1 MKIIYK
7 ILSFFNLQFALFVL
21 IIGAILYV
29 TGVLDGSRA
38 ALLGFCLA
46 LIVSVLAG
54 VIFTLK
60 KLLLSD
66 GVKKSKGVQIIAPS
80 DSGRE
85 QSDRGGSGNSFD
97 GEGGKG
103 VDEIPRVERGSE
115 NAPADAAG
123 FARPEYGQVR
133 IGNDGIGPDSGIAYY
148 NGNINDIYDNGE
160 RGDSV
165 HGYSPRQNVNASFR
179 PKIFAVKGHPSYFMA
194 EYTDRY
200 ELYKKSSSGLRKIRT
215 DYK

>member
-1 MKIIYK
+1 M
-7 ILSFFNLQFALFVL
+7 L

-46 LIVSVLAG
+46 LMVSVLAG

-80 DSGRE
+80 DNGSE

-97 GEGGKG
+97 GESGKR
-103 VDEIPRVERGSE
+103 VDEITRVERGSE
-115 NAPADAAG
+115 TPRRTRRGWPARSTDK
-123 FARPEYGQVR
+123 FVSETTVSARIPVSL
-133 IGNDGIGPDSGIAYY
+133 IITAI
-148 NGNINDIYDNGE
+148 
-160 RGDSV
+160 
-165 HGYSPRQNVNASFR
+165 
-179 PKIFAVKGHPSYFMA
+179 
-194 EYTDRY
+194 
-200 ELYKKSSSGLRKIRT
+200 
-215 DYK
+215 